1 MLTKITFQSKKSK
14 TKNSSKKKEN
24 IEENLETKSQTGS
37 IPEWATLTLEDINIA
52 ALDRQYILP
61 EIIRKQDRN
70 TLKNKD
76 DKHNTVNEGFKGQ
89 ALPLNSFSLSTPE
102 ISSRSISITSSLRF
116 LDSELEKK
124 EISRKLPAESEN
136 EIKSM
141 STSLEKLGISIA
153 RKEPVDII
161 HWGERYKIKLFLS
174 NGDKSSELTPDC
186 QLRCHH
192 CHQFPPKGAL
202 MLAVPYRYVPS
213 FIQRHDYMPEWVNM
227 VKKIEVDPT
236 TKNDPGTKGPKTKMD
251 QKSMPKMAYLKQ
263 DLPSHDVESR
273 KSGKGS
279 EGALE
284 PTTADYFDCL
294 KPVCSFPCMVS
305 KGRELAE
312 KDPRFRNVEMLIT
325 MLFQK
330 IFGYLP
336 EKLSA
341 APSFELL
348 QEYGG
353 EYSLEEYRK
362 DFQFVNLESSSQIY
376 QKVNK
381 LINYSSSIYSSSQN

>member
-1 MLTKITFQSKKSK
+1 MSKSVFQTKTKSKKA
-14 TKNSSKKKEN
+14 SSKQKEK
-24 IEENLETKSQTGS
+24 IQEVSDKSSSNS

-52 ALDRQYILP
+52 ALDRQYVLP
-61 EIIRKQDRN
+61 EIVKKQDRN
-70 TLKNKD
+70 TIKSSSKVP
-76 DKHNTVNEGFKGQ
+76 HS
-89 ALPLNSFSLSTPE
+89 PSLLTPE
-102 ISSRSISITSSLRF
+102 ISSRSISLTSSLANSGEFADPETER
-116 LDSELEKK
+116 K
-124 EISRKLPAESEN
+124 EASRKSVADSEN
-136 EIKSM
+136 EMKSM
-141 STSLEKLGISIA
+141 STSLEKLGISVA

-174 NGDKSSELTPDC
+174 NGDKSSELMPEH
-186 QLRCHH
+186 QMRCHH

-227 VKKIEVDPT
+227 VKTIQVDPVT
-236 TKNDPGTKGPKTKMD
+236 RNEPGSKGPKTKMD
-251 QKSMPKMAYLKQ
+251 QKSMPKMAYFKQ
-263 DLPSHDVESR
+263 DLPAHEIHKRGDSPENTNSVS
-273 KSGKGS
+273 
-279 EGALE
+279 
-284 PTTADYFDCL
+284 ADYFDCM

-312 KDPRFRNVEMLIT
+312 KDPRFRNAEMLIT

-330 IFGYLP
+330 IFGYIP

-348 QEYGG
+348 KEYGG

-362 DFQFVNLESSSQIY
+362 DFQFVNLEPSSQIY
-376 QKVNK
+376 QNVNK
-381 LINYSSSIYSSSQN
+381 LINHSTAIYSSSQN

>member
-1 MLTKITFQSKKSK
+1 MSSKTVFQTKSKPKKSSPK
-14 TKNSSKKKEN
+14 RKEKIPNPSDQSS
-24 IEENLETKSQTGS
+24 SSS

-52 ALDRQYILP
+52 SLDRQYVLP
-61 EIIRKQDRN
+61 EIVKRQDRN
-70 TLKNKD
+70 IVKTTPKIP
-76 DKHNTVNEGFKGQ
+76 HS
-89 ALPLNSFSLSTPE
+89 PSLTTPE
-102 ISSRSISITSSLRF
+102 IMSRSLSLTSSLNFIDPEMERKESRKIP
-116 LDSELEKK
+116 DSE
-124 EISRKLPAESEN
+124 S

-141 STSLEKLGISIA
+141 STSLEKLGISVA
-153 RKEPVDII
+153 RKEPVDIM
-161 HWGERYKIKLFLS
+161 HWGERYKVKLFLS
-174 NGDKSSELTPDC
+174 NGDKSSELTPSC

-192 CHQFPPKGAL
+192 CHQFPPQGAL

-213 FIQRHDYMPEWVNM
+213 FIHRHDYMPEWVNM
-227 VKKIEVDPT
+227 VKAIPVEPIIR
-236 TKNDPGTKGPKTKMD
+236 NEPGSKGPKTKMD

-263 DLPSHDVESR
+263 DLASHDVQGRTIKHDEIKDIQASESA
-273 KSGKGS
+273 STLVP
-279 EGALE
+279 A
-284 PTTADYFDCL
+284 TADYFDCL

-305 KGRELAE
+305 KSRELAE
-312 KDPRFRNVEMLIT
+312 RDPRFRNSEMFIT

-362 DFQFVNLESSSQIY
+362 DFQFVSLESSSQIY

-381 LINYSSSIYSSSQN
+381 LINHSTVLYSSSQN

>member
-1 MLTKITFQSKKSK
+1 MSSKTIFQTAKSKPKKSSPK
-14 TKNSSKKKEN
+14 RKEKIHNPPDKSSSN
-24 IEENLETKSQTGS
+24 S

-52 ALDRQYILP
+52 SLDRQYVLP
-61 EIIRKQDRN
+61 EIVKKQDRN
-70 TLKNKD
+70 TTKI
-76 DKHNTVNEGFKGQ
+76 
-89 ALPLNSFSLSTPE
+89 NSKVPHSPSLTTPE
-102 ISSRSISITSSLRF
+102 IMSRSLSLTSSLNFIDPETER
-116 LDSELEKK
+116 K
-124 EISRKLPAESEN
+124 ESRKVPDSEN
-136 EIKSM
+136 EMKSM
-141 STSLEKLGISIA
+141 STSLEKLGISVA
-153 RKEPVDII
+153 RKEPVDIM
-161 HWGERYKIKLFLS
+161 HWGERYKVKLFLS
-174 NGDKSSELTPDC
+174 NGDKSSELTPAC

-213 FIQRHDYMPEWVNM
+213 FIHRHDYMPEWVNM
-227 VKKIEVDPT
+227 VKGIQVDPVT
-236 TKNDPGTKGPKTKMD
+236 RNEPGSKGPKTKMD

-263 DLPSHDVESR
+263 DLASHDIQSR
-273 KSGKGS
+273 NMAREENKDTPSQ
-279 EGALE
+279 ELE
-284 PTTADYFDCL
+284 NKLAPASADYFDCL

-312 KDPRFRNVEMLIT
+312 RDPRFRNSEMFIT

-362 DFQFVNLESSSQIY
+362 DFQFVSLETSSQIY

-381 LINYSSSIYSSSQN
+381 LINHSTVLYSSSQN